1 VIVCGIQIAGSKAIF
16 TILIKK
22 NGDIQDITTGKF
34 RKLELK
40 NDEICNEVR
49 SFSKTIKSLFDN
61 LNPKRIG
68 IIKRNKSG
76 QFPGSTISFKIEG
89 LIQIYEK
96 NNVELIS
103 PHTLRKFQK
112 EKSTV
117 ITPQYKYQ
125 KNSCLLAHHLLEE

>member
-1 VIVCGIQIAGSKAIF
+1 MIVCGIQIAGSKAIF
-16 TILIKK
+16 TILKK
-22 NGDIQDITTGKF
+22 RDGDIQDITGNFK
-34 RKLELK
+34 KLQLK
-40 NDEICNEVR
+40 NDGNCNEVR
-49 SFSKTIKSLFDN
+49 SFSETIKLHFDN

-76 QFPGSTISFKIEG
+76 PFSGSTISFKIEG

-112 EKSTV
+112 EKSPV
-117 ITPQYKYQ
+117 ITPKCKYQ
-125 KNSCLLAHHLLEE
+125 ENSCILAQYLLEE

>member
-1 VIVCGIQIAGSKAIF
+1 MVCGIEIVGSKAIF
-16 TILIKK
+16 TILEKR
-22 NGDIQDITTGKF
+22 NGDIQDITGNF
-34 RKLELK
+34 RKLQLK
-40 NDEICNEVR
+40 NDENCNEIR
-49 SFSKTIKSLFDN
+49 SFSETIKSLFDN

-76 QFPGSTISFKIEG
+76 QFSGSTISFKIEG

-112 EKSTV
+112 EKLPV
-117 ITPQYKYQ
+117 ITPQCKFQ
-125 KNSCLLAHHLLEE
+125 ENSCLLAHYLLGE

>member
-1 VIVCGIQIAGSKAIF
+1 MIVCGIEIKASKAIF
-16 TILIKK
+16 IILKK
-22 NGDIQDITTGKF
+22 RNGDIQDITGEF
-34 RKLELK
+34 RKLELE
-40 NDEICNEVR
+40 NDENCNQVR

-76 QFPGSTISFKIEG
+76 PFSGGAISFKIEG

-112 EKSTV
+112 EKSPV
-117 ITPQYKYQ
+117 ITPQCKYQ
-125 KNSCLLAHHLLEE
+125 KNSCILAQYLLEE

>member
-1 VIVCGIQIAGSKAIF
+1 MIVCGIQIAGSKAIF
-16 TILIKK
+16 TFLKK
-22 NGDIQDITTGKF
+22 RNGDIQDITGNF
-34 RKLELK
+34 RKLELA
-40 NDEICNEVR
+40 NDENCNEVR

-76 QFPGSTISFKIEG
+76 PFSGGTVSFKIEG

-103 PHTLRKFQK
+103 LNTLKKFQK
-112 EKSTV
+112 EKLPV
-117 ITPQYKYQ
+117 ITPQCKYQ
-125 KNSCLLAHHLLEE
+125 EDSCLLAHYLLEV

>member
-1 VIVCGIQIAGSKAIF
+1 VIVCGIQIAGSEAIF
-16 TILIKK
+16 TILKK
-22 NGDIQDITTGKF
+22 RNGDIQDITGNF
-34 RKLELK
+34 RKLELA
-40 NDEICNEVR
+40 NDENCNEVR
-49 SFSKTIKSLFDN
+49 SFSNTIKSHFDN

-76 QFPGSTISFKIEG
+76 KFSGGAVSFKIEG

-112 EKSTV
+112 EKSPV
-117 ITPQYKYQ
+117 ITPQCKYQ
-125 KNSCLLAHHLLEE
+125 ENSCILAQYLLEE

>member
-1 VIVCGIQIAGSKAIF
+1 MMVCGIEIKGSEAIF
-16 TILIKK
+16 TNLKKK
-22 NGDIQDITTGKF
+22 NDDIQDITGKF

-40 NDEICNEVR
+40 NDENCNEVR

-76 QFPGSTISFKIEG
+76 PFSGSTISFKIEG

-96 NNVELIS
+96 NNIELIS

-112 EKSTV
+112 EKSPA
-117 ITPQYKYQ
+117 ITPQCKYQ
-125 KNSCLLAHHLLEE
+125 ENSCLLAQYLLEE